1 MRYTVSVLKKKNKG
15 DKKKMDGKLKVL
27 RRRSKKGGM
36 YDALVFFPNED
47 IAGMEKGFVVSF
59 EKLTMY
65 RLADAEGVAY
75 EELVEE
81 DF

>member
-1 MRYTVSVLKKKNKG
+1 
-15 DKKKMDGKLKVL
+15 MDGKLKVL
-27 RRRSKKGGM
+27 RRKSKKGGV

-47 IAGMEKGFVVSF
+47 IAGMEKGFVISF
-59 EKLTMY
+59 EKLIMY

-75 EELVEE
+75 EELVED

>member
-1 MRYTVSVLKKKNKG
+1 
-15 DKKKMDGKLKVL
+15 MDGKLKVL
-27 RRRSKKGGM
+27 RRKSKKGGI

-47 IAGMEKGFVVSF
+47 ITGAEKGIVVSF
-59 EKLTMY
+59 DKLTMY
-65 RLADAEGVAY
+65 RLADAEGVVY

>member
-1 MRYTVSVLKKKNKG
+1 
-15 DKKKMDGKLKVL
+15 MDGKLKVL
-27 RRRSKKGGM
+27 RRKSKKGGM

-47 IAGMEKGFVVSF
+47 ITGMEKGFIVSF
-59 EKLTMY
+59 DKLIMY
-65 RLADAEGVAY
+65 RLADVEGVAY

>member
-1 MRYTVSVLKKKNKG
+1 
-15 DKKKMDGKLKVL
+15 MDGKLKVL
-27 RRRSKKGGM
+27 RRKSKKCGV
-36 YDALVFFPNED
+36 YDVLVFFPDEN
-47 IAGMEKGFVVSF
+47 IAGAEKGIIVSF

-65 RLADAEGVAY
+65 RLAAIEGVAY

>member
-1 MRYTVSVLKKKNKG
+1 MRYTVNVLKKTKG
-15 DKKKMDGKLKVL
+15 EKKMDGKIKVL
-27 RRRSKKGGM
+27 RRKSKKGGM
-36 YDALVFFPNED
+36 YDVLVFFPDEN
-47 IAGMEKGFVVSF
+47 IAGTEKGLVISF
-59 EKLTMY
+59 DKLAMY

>member
-1 MRYTVSVLKKKNKG
+1 
-15 DKKKMDGKLKVL
+15 MDGKLKVL

-36 YDALVFFPNED
+36 YDALVFFPDEK
-47 IAGMEKGFVVSF
+47 IAGTEKGIVVSF
-59 EKLTMY
+59 DKFIMY
-65 RLADAEGVAY
+65 RLADIEGVVY

>member
-1 MRYTVSVLKKKNKG
+1 
-15 DKKKMDGKLKVL
+15 MDGKLKVL
-27 RRRSKKGGM
+27 RRKSKKGGM
-36 YDALVFFPNED
+36 YDSLVFFPDENV
-47 IAGMEKGFVVSF
+47 AGMEKGFVVSF

-65 RLADAEGVAY
+65 RLADIEGVAY

>member
-1 MRYTVSVLKKKNKG
+1 MRYTINVLKKNKG
-15 DKKKMDGKLKVL
+15 DMLMDGKLKVL
-27 RRRSKKGGM
+27 RRKSKKGGV
-36 YDALVFFPNED
+36 YDVLVFFPDEN
-47 IAGMEKGFVVSF
+47 IAGVEKGFMVSF

-65 RLADAEGVAY
+65 RLAAIVGVAY

>member
-1 MRYTVSVLKKKNKG
+1 MRYTVNVLKKTKG
-15 DKKKMDGKLKVL
+15 EKKMDGKLKVL
-27 RRRSKKGGM
+27 RRKSKKGGM
-36 YDALVFFPNED
+36 YDVLVFFPDEN
-47 IAGMEKGFVVSF
+47 IAGTEKGLVISF
-59 EKLTMY
+59 DKLAMY

>member
-1 MRYTVSVLKKKNKG
+1 
-15 DKKKMDGKLKVL
+15 MDGKLKVL

-36 YDALVFFPNED
+36 YDALVFFPTED

-65 RLADAEGVAY
+65 RLADAEGIAY